1 MKYNLRPRHLP
12 LFGDLRSNVDLVFRV
27 EVESDT
33 RSSGIGEQEAT
44 PISETGRVKVE
55 LNGTYK
61 FSDNFRGQGVIRVE
75 NNRNELTEK
84 TRKLRELRMSGTL
97 FFR

>member
-1 MKYNLRPRHLP
+1 M
-12 LFGDLRSNVDLVFRV
+12 
-27 EVESDT
+27 
-33 RSSGIGEQEAT
+33 
-44 PISETGRVKVE
+44 
-55 LNGTYK
+55 
-61 FSDNFRGQGVIRVE
+61 E

>member
-1 MKYNLRPRHLP
+1 
-12 LFGDLRSNVDLVFRV
+12 
-27 EVESDT
+27 
-33 RSSGIGEQEAT
+33 
-44 PISETGRVKVE
+44 VE